1 MPRKRTIGLVA
12 LFAALTTVFGI
23 FLSVLLTPATAADDC
38 QTFSE
43 TGFKS
48 CGKFYAYWKSHGG
61 LAQQGFP
68 ISDVFEEKNAD
79 PPAGDGK
86 VHKVQYFQRARFEE
100 HLENQPPYEVLLGL
114 LGAEQ
119 HQAKYGQVN
128 PGAKFLVV
136 NGKRTETRIDIFDPK
151 PGFIYLVVDLTVTN
165 NTYKKQSTN
174 PYYFNVKSNKNF
186 SYDHAT
192 PTFALTK
199 KLASTDLAPGE
210 VVRGELAFEVSQDET
225 IVSLVYDGLELKVTE
240 PIP

>member
-1 MPRKRTIGLVA
+1 MGKKFVGLVSG
-12 LFAALTTVFGI
+12 LVVVAALSI
-23 FLSVLLTPATAADDC
+23 AFLSATFTPATAAEDC
-38 QTFSE
+38 QTFAE
-43 TGFKS
+43 TGFKT
-48 CGKFYAYWKSHGG
+48 CGKFLAYWKSHGG

-68 ISDVFEEKNAD
+68 ISDVFEEKNSD

-100 HLENQPPYEVLLGL
+100 HLENQPPYDVLLGL

-119 HQAKYGQVN
+119 DQAKYGQVN

-136 NGKRTETRIDIFDPK
+136 NSKRTETRIDIFDPK
-151 PGFIYLVVDLTVTN
+151 PGFIYFVIDLTVTN
-165 NTYKKQSTN
+165 NTHQKQSTN

-210 VVRGELAFEVSQDET
+210 VVRGELAFEVAQDET
-225 IVSLVYDGLELKVTE
+225 MVAVIFDGVDLKVTE